1 MAKYEPYMIEKEHI
15 MKIIIDGAESEV
27 TKIKQEE
34 FYQILK
40 DKVNVFLFGK
50 SGWGKSQIVKRY
62 CEDFE
67 LKLKTISIASK
78 LPEAIGGI
86 PYATKDGYYKELLSE
101 ELQDVFEDDG
111 EGWVIFF
118 DEMNQGLPEVFNTL
132 YGICYPMGEDR
143 NWCGHSLS
151 KAQIVACANLS
162 DGTDGVTYLNDL
174 PTPLLNR
181 FFVFELSCSKTDAK
195 NYLKKKYRNIPQVVK
210 YIDVMLD
217 ANKSP
222 RTVDL
227 CLDVIQYE
235 KSGLLLQSKLGT
247 ALTAKVMDIQKKVK
261 SADPAKTLKL
271 CKQSYEIFKEDGIVQ
286 WAGEEIETEKDLL
299 DKFSEIL
306 SEEEIASIVKGEE

>member
-1 MAKYEPYMIEKEHI
+1 MR
-15 MKIIIDGAESEV
+15 IIIDGHESEV
-27 TKIKQEE
+27 TRIKQSE
-34 FYQILK
+34 FYEILK

-62 CEDFE
+62 CEDFG

-101 ELQDVFEDDG
+101 ELQEVFESDG

-132 YGICYPMGEDR
+132 YGVCYPMGEDR
-143 NWCGHSLS
+143 NWCGHSLA

-181 FFVFELSCSKTDAK
+181 FFVYELQCSKIDAK

-217 ANKSP
+217 ADKSP

-235 KSGLLLQSKLGT
+235 KSGLLLQAKLGT
-247 ALTAKVMDIQKKVK
+247 ALTAKVLDIQKKVK

-286 WAGEEIETEKDLL
+286 WAGDEIETEDELL

-306 SEEEIASIVKGEE
+306 SEEEIASIVKGDE

>member
-1 MAKYEPYMIEKEHI
+1 
-15 MKIIIDGAESEV
+15 MKILLDGKEIEL
-27 TKIKQEE
+27 TKIKQTE
-34 FYQILK
+34 FYTVLKSKKNIL
-40 DKVNVFLFGK
+40 LFGK
-50 SGWGKSQIVKRY
+50 SGWGKSQIVKKY
-62 CEDFE
+62 CEDHG
-67 LKLKTISIASK
+67 LKLKIISLASK

-86 PYATKDGYYKELLSE
+86 PHATDKGYYEELLSE
-101 ELQDVFEDDG
+101 ELKEVFEDEG

-118 DEMNQGLPEVFNTL
+118 DEINQAVQEVLNTL

-174 PTPLLNR
+174 PTPLVNR
-181 FFVFELSCSKTDAK
+181 FFPFELECSKTDAK

-217 ANKSP
+217 AEKSP
-222 RTVDL
+222 RTVDE
-227 CLDVIQYE
+227 CLEIIQYE
-235 KSGLLLQSKLGT
+235 PELSGLLLQSKLQS
-247 ALTAKVMDIQKKVK
+247 ALTAKVLDIQKKIK

-271 CKQSYEIFKEDGIVQ
+271 CRQSYEIFKEDGIVQ
-286 WAGEEIETEKDLL
+286 WAGEEIETEADLL
-299 DKFSEIL
+299 DKFREIL

>member
-1 MAKYEPYMIEKEHI
+1 
-15 MKIIIDGAESEV
+15 MKILLDGKEIEL
-27 TKIKQEE
+27 TKIKQTE
-34 FYQILK
+34 FYTVLKSKKNIL
-40 DKVNVFLFGK
+40 LFGK
-50 SGWGKSQIVKRY
+50 SGWGKSQIVKKY
-62 CEDFE
+62 CEDNK
-67 LKLKTISIASK
+67 LKLKIISLASK

-86 PYATKDGYYKELLSE
+86 PHATDKGYYEELLSE
-101 ELQDVFEDDG
+101 ELKEVFEDEG

-118 DEMNQGLPEVFNTL
+118 DEINQAVQEVLNTL

-174 PTPLLNR
+174 PTPLVNR
-181 FFVFELSCSKTDAK
+181 FFPFELECSKTDAK

-217 ANKSP
+217 AEKSP
-222 RTVDL
+222 RTVDE
-227 CLDVIQYE
+227 CLNILQYE
-235 KSGLLLQSKLGT
+235 PELSGLLLQSKLQS
-247 ALTAKVMDIQKKVK
+247 ALTAKVLDIQKKVK
-261 SADPAKTLKL
+261 TADPAKTLKL
-271 CKQSYEIFKEDGIVQ
+271 CRQSYEIFKEDGIVQ
-286 WAGEEIETEKDLL
+286 WAGEEIETEEELL

>member
-1 MAKYEPYMIEKEHI
+1 
-15 MKIIIDGAESEV
+15 MKIMLDGEEIEV
-27 TKIKQEE
+27 TKIKQSE
-34 FYQILK
+34 FYEVLS
-40 DKVNVFLFGK
+40 DKVNILLFGK

-62 CEDFE
+62 CADNE
-67 LKLKTISIASK
+67 LKLKTISLASK
-78 LPEAIGGI
+78 LPESIGGI
-86 PYATKDGYYKELLSE
+86 PHATDKGYYEELLSE
-101 ELQDVFEDDG
+101 ELKDVFTDDG

-118 DEMNQGLPEVFNTL
+118 DEINQAVPEVLNTL

-174 PTPLLNR
+174 PTPLVNR
-181 FFVFELSCSKTDAK
+181 FFPFELNCSKTDAK

-217 ANKSP
+217 AGKSP
-222 RTVDL
+222 RTVDE
-227 CLDVIQYE
+227 CLDIIQYE
-235 KSGLLLQSKLGT
+235 KSGLLLQAKLQS
-247 ALTAKVMDIQKKVK
+247 ALTAKILDIQKKVK

-271 CKQSYEIFKEDGIVQ
+271 CRQSYEIFKEDGIVQ
-286 WAGEEIETEKDLL
+286 WAGDEIETEEELL

-306 SEEEIASIVKGEE
+306 SDEEIASIVKGDK